1 MVLHRR
7 RVVAGVMLLVVFV
20 LLASCG
26 PFGNASDNGKTGTG
40 STPVGGST
48 AQGTPATA
56 ITPLLITP
64 KASSGSPG
72 KAPLVITSQTPVPGG
87 GSGSQLVVLLD
98 RTLTIYSASK
108 HQGTSTNST
117 SIDLDLAV
125 QNTSGR
131 AIANH
136 ITFFQ
141 LMGPEGDIFGYQN
154 NSSDTFYGTI
164 AAHTTRRGAIEF
176 QVPAAAKASLRLLYR
191 PEIATE
197 TAIILLNVA

>member
-7 RVVAGVMLLVVFV
+7 RVVAGGMLLVVFV
-20 LLASCG
+20 LLAACG
-26 PFGNASDNGKTGTG
+26 PFGNASDDGKTGTG

-48 AQGTPATA
+48 SQGTPATA

-64 KASSGSPG
+64 KSSSGSPG

-87 GSGSQLVVLLD
+87 GAGSQLVVLLD
-98 RTLTIYSASK
+98 RALIIYSASK

-131 AIANH
+131 AIANQ

-154 NSSDTFYGTI
+154 NSSDSFYGTI
-164 AAHTTRRGAIEF
+164 AAHTTRRGTIEF
-176 QVPAAAKASLRLLYR
+176 QVPTAATASLRLLYR

-197 TAIILLNVA
+197 TAIILLKIA